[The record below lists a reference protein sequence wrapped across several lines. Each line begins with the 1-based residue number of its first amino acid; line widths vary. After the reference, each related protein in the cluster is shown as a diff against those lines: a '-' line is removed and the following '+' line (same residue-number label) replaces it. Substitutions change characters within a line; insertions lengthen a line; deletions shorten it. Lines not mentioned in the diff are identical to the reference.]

1 MKISVLKRINNRL
14 SDPKTILIRVLYFL
28 SPLFNDKLYLKLLF
42 RLKMDQN
49 LNLKNPQTYNE
60 KLNWLKIYYRN
71 PLMCTLA
78 DKYEVKDFVRKT
90 IGEEFVIKNYGVW
103 NSFDEINLDLL
114 PNQFVLKTT
123 HDSGGVVICRDKET
137 FNFKKTKEKLENHLK
152 RNLYHNYREWPYK
165 NLKPRIIAE
174 EYLVDESGTELKDY
188 KFFCFNGEVKAL
200 FIATDR
206 QSGDAKFDF
215 YDQNFNH
222 LDLIQFHKQSGKLL
236 KKPQNFELMLSLS
249 EKLGKGFPHV
259 RVDFYNI
266 NGKILFGEYT
276 FYHHGGVVPF
286 TPNEWD
292 YKFGSWIKLIHFN
305 KKD

>member
-14 SDPKTILIRVLYFL
+14 SDPKTILIQVLYFL

-137 FNFKKTKEKLENHLK
+137 FNFKKAKEKLENHLK

-286 TPNEWD
+286 TPKEWD